1 MISASKLKQVI
12 ISFCKKYRKPIF
24 FVALAA
30 IVLPEVTV
38 YFHRPNRGFDI
49 LGYLNAGNDALKLEN
64 LYRISGPASNNT
76 WPPFFSFFSIPLAL
90 SQKFFGLPVTKEL
103 WYFFNFT
110 AFILA
115 MQMISLLLY
124 KKKPSFLPGK
134 DRFDFTSDLVF
145 VPFFLVLPGFIKNFF
160 MLQINMFVLFL
171 VIGGFFF
178 YTRERNWVAG
188 FFFGLAAS
196 IKAFPGL
203 FLIYFILRK
212 QWKLAGII
220 LLWAI
225 GFTLSP
231 IIFYGYERFVGL
243 MTEWLS
249 ISFFKPF
256 VIGYH
261 SFSNQSL
268 YAFWERLLAHQ
279 LHITQPASI
288 IIKSA
293 NYLSIIAIFMIV
305 FLSVLRFPHKK
316 LSISGFIEFS
326 IICIMMMLFPPIAWE
341 HYWVLLLPATAS
353 VYYCLKKM
361 PQVFTSAVK
370 FLFVTYIVLT
380 GVPYILSKSA
390 ITYFLK
396 MHSSGMFSGLLL
408 LAALVILHKNINLAA
423 ARDLKC

>member
-1 MISASKLKQVI
+1 MISASRLKQTI
-12 ISFCKKYRKPIF
+12 INFCQKYRKLIF
-24 FVALAA
+24 YIALAA

-38 YFHRPNRGFDI
+38 YFYRPNRGFDI
-49 LGYLNAGNDALKLEN
+49 YGYLSAGNDALRLEN
-64 LYRISGPASNNT
+64 LYRISEPAKNNT
-76 WPPFFSFFSIPLAL
+76 WPPFFSFFCIPLAL
-90 SQKFFGLPVTKEL
+90 SQKLFGLPVTKEL
-103 WYFFNFT
+103 WYFFNFF

-124 KKKPSFLPGK
+124 KKKPSFLPGN

-145 VPFFLVLPGFIKNFF
+145 IPFFLILPGFIKNFF

-171 VIGGFFF
+171 VIAGFFF
-178 YTRERNWVAG
+178 YTRERNWVSG

-203 FLIYFILRK
+203 FLIYFLLRK
-212 QWKLAGII
+212 QWKIAGTI

-225 GFTLSP
+225 GFTVSP
-231 IIFYGYERFVGL
+231 VLFYGFERFGNL
-243 MTEWLS
+243 MIEWLS

-256 VIGYH
+256 IVGYQ

-279 LHITQPASI
+279 LHVTQPASM

-293 NYLSIIAIFMIV
+293 NYLSIATISVIV
-305 FLSVLRFPHKK
+305 FSSIMRFPYRK

-326 IICIMMMLFPPIAWE
+326 IICVMMMIFPPIAWG

-353 VYYCLKKM
+353 VYYCLKKK
-361 PQVFTSAVK
+361 PQVFTTSVK
-370 FLFVTYIVLT
+370 FLFVTYIILT
-380 GVPYILSKSA
+380 AIPYIFSKTA
-390 ITYFLK
+390 ITFFLK
-396 MHSSGMFSGLLL
+396 MHSSSLFSGLVL
-408 LAALVILHKNINLAA
+408 LAALVILHRNISLAI
-423 ARDLKC
+423 DKD